1 MLLTKLIII
10 LASALIMETVW
21 SFFKKN
27 MPYTNTT
34 ALKIVKIINILALAT
49 IDYNI
54 ITSNI
59 LIINIISSVVIL
71 GYIIAHSIIIRLQ
84 HNTWPKENHMWLL
97 VNSIASVAIEAVLLI
112 LIAVH
117 ICQQTQAS
125 V

>member
-1 MLLTKLIII
+1 
-10 LASALIMETVW
+10 METVW

-59 LIINIISSVVIL
+59 LIINIISSVLIL
-71 GYIIAHSIIIRLQ
+71 GYITAHSIIIHLQ
-84 HNTWPKENHMWLL
+84 HNTWPEENHMWLL
-97 VNSIASVAIEAVLLI
+97 VNSIGSIAIEALLLI
-112 LIAVH
+112 LIVIH
-117 ICQQTQAS
+117 ICQQTPAGI
-125 V
+125 